1 MGDIIRVSGWELPC
15 QLCLFIRTLPL
26 CSFGIRRSSKTCF
39 SKGICS
45 AHVTWWR
52 HNRAEPL
59 SPPAQFDRRSDLWA
73 TGVTHRPP
81 TCADKYLLGTGVVD
95 IQRRTQLS
103 HLMTSTQ
110 PGNQTS
116 SVFRWTLAAA
126 SAHRCKVHTADL
138 RTQVGLKESNNK
150 IKNFWPFILES
161 LKRISEGTTA
171 PTESA
176 AGTDVCKCKVTYSKL
191 LSKCPLMLA
200 RPHKDNWIKCHY
212 TSNIDVQI
220 IGVESL

>member
-1 MGDIIRVSGWELPC
+1 MGDIISVSGWELPC
-15 QLCLFIRTLPL
+15 RPCLFVHILPL
-26 CSFGIRRSSKTCF
+26 FSFGIRRSSKSCF

-45 AHVTWWR
+45 AHVTR
-52 HNRAEPL
+52 GRRYRAEPL
-59 SPPAQFDRRSDLWA
+59 SPPTQLDRRSDLWA
-73 TGVTHRPP
+73 TGVTQRPP
-81 TCADKYLLGTGVVD
+81 TCADTYMLGTAVVD
-95 IQRRTQLS
+95 MQSRTQLS
-103 HLMTSTQ
+103 HLITSTQ
-110 PGNQTS
+110 PGSQTS
-116 SVFRWTLAAA
+116 GVFRRTLAAA

-138 RTQVGLKESNNK
+138 HMQVGFKEFNNK
-150 IKNFWPFILES
+150 IKNFRPFILE
-161 LKRISEGTTA
+161 LSERTAA

-176 AGTDVCKCKVTYSKL
+176 ADVRKCKVAYSKL